1 MASQMSGL
9 RHQNKT
15 IKTSTDRLRELL
27 RPLVRAYVLGYA
39 SSTTPRLLTLLVTL
53 ATRQSK
59 DGEDR
64 KFQRALFSAY
74 RILRGGLELQRFP
87 TFCAA
92 LIGGTSLLQ
101 VRRSFDSSFMNFM
114 SAFPILDRGSLACN
128 CGHVGGHGMTFEKYS
143 SGQVSI
149 PNETETLSFSF
160 LEKTQ
165 GSFSHGKA
173 IEAAPSQAQ

>member
-1 MASQMSGL
+1 MHYSLWPRQALQVILSALPQPRRAPPMASQMSGL

-15 IKTSTDRLRELL
+15 IKASTDRLRELL
-27 RPLVRAYVLGYA
+27 QPLLRAYALGYA

-53 ATRQSK
+53 VTRQSK

-64 KFQRALFSAY
+64 RFQRALFSAY

-101 VRRSFDSSFMNFM
+101 VRRRSFGSSFMNF
-114 SAFPILDRGSLACN
+114 
-128 CGHVGGHGMTFEKYS
+128 HVC
-143 SGQVSI
+143 
-149 PNETETLSFSF
+149 FSNF
-160 LEKTQ
+160 
-165 GSFSHGKA
+165 G
-173 IEAAPSQAQ
+173 PW